1 MFELLIGMRMQFK
14 LKNNKDISISYRM
27 KSKAIGHILKESYQS
42 IIKARFCLIWL

>member
-27 KSKAIGHILKESYQS
+27 KSKAIGHIWK
-42 IIKARFCLIWL
+42 KANKVSSKQDFV